1 MQGVL
6 KIIVCAAFL
15 MTNLGVASASTLDFR
30 EETITGYTPV
40 TAQLAESTYRNRALE
55 NALNQLILNNTQKIK
70 SFSLVEDGKLL
81 IDQIQSQTNVRI
93 FEYQIL
99 DQRKNGSKYELDVKF
114 LYAYVDQDVVSNPCR
129 SIPTKGLETFI
140 SLNSYENSVLP
151 WVNLRLDTISQ
162 AISRLDHQPAMQLVS
177 RDTVSKNQN
186 NLYRLNHSETSS
198 NVYETQANIN
208 YSPSINRTILGKKSI
223 ISITVSIKTSRN
235 GTNIQSDDYVG
246 EFIADHKTINNISL
260 TKSRRNWK
268 ETENQIYGF
277 IAESVEN
284 HIRKLDCVAIS
295 PELNVSNNGVSLN
308 IGSAEG
314 IKSDDLIIAKDIS
327 GKEVFLKIKQLKTHT
342 ATLSFI
348 SKMKN
353 VSSFRPRNVSILSGA

>member
-1 MQGVL
+1 MQRAL
-6 KIIVCAAFL
+6 KIIACAVFL
-15 MTNLGVASASTLDFR
+15 LSNACVALANTFDFR

-40 TAQLAESTYRNRALE
+40 TAQLADSTYRNRALE
-55 NALNQLILNNTQKIK
+55 NALHQLIINNTQKIK

-99 DQRKNGSKYELDVKF
+99 DQRRNGSKYELDVKF

-129 SIPTKGLETFI
+129 SVPTKGLETFI
-140 SLNSYENSVLP
+140 SLNSYKNSVLP
-151 WVNLRLDTISQ
+151 WVTLRLDTISE
-162 AISRLDHQPAMQLVS
+162 AISRLDHQPSMQLIS
-177 RDTVSKNQN
+177 RNTIGKKQN
-186 NLYRLNHSETSS
+186 NLYRLNRSETSS
-198 NVYETQANIN
+198 NVYEMQAHIN
-208 YSPSINRTILGKKSI
+208 YSPSINRTILGKKSVI
-223 ISITVSIKTSRN
+223 DITIDIKTSRN
-235 GTNIQSDDYVG
+235 GSDILSHDYVG

-268 ETENQIYGF
+268 ETEDQIYRF

-295 PELNVSNNGVSLN
+295 PELTVNNNGVSLN

-314 IKSDDLIIAKDIS
+314 IKTDDLIVAKDIS
-327 GKEVFLKIKQLKTHT
+327 GKEIFLKIEQLKKHT
-342 ATLSFI
+342 ATLSFV

-353 VSSFRPRNVSILSGA
+353 VTSFRPRNVSILSGA

>member
-15 MTNLGVASASTLDFR
+15 MTNVGVASANTPNFR

-40 TAQLAESTYRNRALE
+40 TAQLAESTYRDRALE
-55 NALNQLILNNTQKIK
+55 NALHQLILNNTQKIK

-99 DQRKNGSKYELDVKF
+99 DQRRNGSKYELDVKF
-114 LYAYVDQDVVSNPCR
+114 LYAYVDQDIVSNPCR
-129 SIPTKGLETFI
+129 SVPTKGLETFI
-140 SLNSYENSVLP
+140 SLNSYKNSVLP
-151 WVNLRLDTISQ
+151 WVTLRLDTISE
-162 AISRLDHQPAMQLVS
+162 AISRLDHQPSMQLIS
-177 RDTVSKNQN
+177 RNTVGKKQN
-186 NLYRLNHSETSS
+186 NLYRLNRSETSS
-198 NVYETQANIN
+198 NVYEMQAHIN
-208 YSPSINRTILGKKSI
+208 YSPSIDRTILGKKSVI
-223 ISITVSIKTSRN
+223 DITIDIKTSRN
-235 GTNIQSDDYVG
+235 GSDILSHDYVG

-268 ETENQIYGF
+268 ETEDQIHSF

-284 HIRKLDCVAIS
+284 HTRKLNCVAIS
-295 PELNVSNNGVSLN
+295 PDLTLSNNGVSLN

-314 IKSDDLIIAKDIS
+314 IKSDDLIIAKDTS
-327 GKEVFLKIKQLKTHT
+327 GKEVFLKIEQLKKHT

-353 VSSFRPRNVSILSGA
+353 VTSFRPRNVSILSGA

>member
-1 MQGVL
+1 MHLAL
-6 KIIVCAAFL
+6 KIIVCTAFFL
-15 MTNLGVASASTLDFR
+15 SNAGVAIANTFDFR

-55 NALNQLILNNTQKIK
+55 NALNQLIISNTQKIK

-99 DQRKNGSKYELDVKF
+99 DQRKNGSKYEIDVKF
-114 LYAYVDQDVVSNPCR
+114 LYAYVDQDIVSDPCR

-140 SLNSYENSVLP
+140 SLNSYKNSVLP
-151 WVNLRLDTISQ
+151 WVTLRLDTISE
-162 AISRLDHQPAMQLVS
+162 AISRLDHQPSMQLIS
-177 RDTVSKNQN
+177 RATVSKKQN
-186 NLYRLNHSETSS
+186 NLYRLNRSKTSS
-198 NVYETQANIN
+198 NVYEMQANIN
-208 YSPSINRTILGKKSI
+208 YSPSINRTILGKKSVI
-223 ISITVSIKTSRN
+223 GITVDIKTSRN
-235 GTNIQSDDYVG
+235 GSDILSHDYVG

-268 ETENQIYGF
+268 ETEDEIYTF
-277 IAESVEN
+277 IVESVEN
-284 HIRKLDCVAIS
+284 HIRKLDCVEIS
-295 PELNVSNNGVSLN
+295 PELNVNNNEVSLN

-327 GKEVFLKIKQLKTHT
+327 GREIFLKIEQLKTHT

-353 VSSFRPRNVSILSGA
+353 ITSFRPRNVSILSGV